1 MTSFSDFSMRQ
12 YARAAGVMLIIS
24 FVGGALGEFFI
35 LSKLMVRNDA
45 AATAANIRASDFL
58 FRFGFVA
65 YLMEAICDVALVF
78 VFYKLLQPVH
88 KGLAQLT
95 VLLGM
100 VSMITFAFAE
110 FFYYANTLVL
120 ADSEYLKTFSK
131 EQLES
136 LGYLLLRFYGH
147 AGGLFLI
154 FYGLASIIRG
164 YLMFRSDYIPQW
176 LGALLMIGGVG
187 FVLRTFVLVL
197 FPAYVSDFYMM
208 PMVLT
213 ILVMGI
219 WFSVKGVKET
229 SN

>member
-1 MTSFSDFSMRQ
+1 MTASTDFSLSQ
-12 YARAAGVMLIIS
+12 YARTAGIMLIVS

-45 AATAANIRASDFL
+45 TATASNIRASDFL
-58 FRFGFVA
+58 FRLGFVA

-78 VFYKLLQPVH
+78 VFYKLLSPVH

-95 VLLGM
+95 VLFGM

-120 ADSEYLKTFSK
+120 ADSDYLKVFSK

-164 YLMFRSDYIPQW
+164 YLMFRSGYIPKW
-176 LGALLMIGGVG
+176 LGALLVVGGVG
-187 FVLRTFVLVL
+187 FVLRTLVLVL

-208 PMVLT
+208 PMVFT
-213 ILVMGI
+213 ILCMGI
-219 WFSVKGVKET
+219 WFTFKKVKET
-229 SN
+229 GA